1 MSVLFFVAWEDRDA
15 GHAARGHDTGA
26 DSLVRRSVHQRCLR
40 GSIAGHCRGEGRRLM
55 WLRLSERLV
64 RYLDLRV
71 EQAMRD
77 IDAMSQDIP
86 MVYRVTPSSSDHAAR
101 HCDRAVYLYLGRTR

>member
-1 MSVLFFVAWEDRDA
+1 
-15 GHAARGHDTGA
+15 
-26 DSLVRRSVHQRCLR
+26 
-40 GSIAGHCRGEGRRLM
+40 M

-71 EQAMRD
+71 EQTMRD

-86 MVYRVTPSSSDHAAR
+86 MVYRVALSSSDHAAR
-101 HCDRAVYLYLGRTR
+101 HCDRAVCLYLGRTR